1 MNYLVK
7 LDAFQ
12 QALVEAKTIEEVKG
26 LRNQADVFTQW
37 LRKQRAGLSAQNAGA
52 EMKLRADRRLGEMLS
67 NQVKPGNPQ
76 LLHGA
81 IIRPKLSELGIEPT
95 QSHRWQKESL
105 IPIEIFEQYLAEAK
119 EKQ

>member
-12 QALVEAKTIEEVKG
+12 EALVEAKTIEEVKG

-67 NQVKPGNPQ
+67 PEQIEREKGGRPENS
-76 LLHGA
+76 LHHA
-81 IIRPKLSELGIEPT
+81 MSLTKYQQTLRDNSIEPT
-95 QSHRWQKESL
+95 F
-105 IPIEIFEQYLAEAK
+105 P
-119 EKQ
+119 